1 MHARNHVLSAAEDK
15 LEPDKDKSKSSIPL
29 SMYISMIIGNSHTH
43 SSIQPMNNPSSSSS
57 SSAAPSN
64 KRSTSSSY
72 LGFRSPLT
80 LTWFISVVGSEYC
93 QTYLWIAKDL
103 SWMQGSRR
111 PSIFFGL
118 VALLWSMLLL
128 YHGIRTENWHEIWN
142 FTAHFLWLFAN
153 FW

>member
-1 MHARNHVLSAAEDK
+1 MHARTHVLSAAEDK
-15 LEPDKDKSKSSIPL
+15 LEPDKDKNKSSIPL
-29 SMYISMIIGNSHTH
+29 SMYISMIIGSSHTH
-43 SSIQPMNNPSSSSS
+43 SSIQPMNNPSSSS

-118 VALLWSMLLL
+118 LALLWSMLLL

>member
-1 MHARNHVLSAAEDK
+1 MHARNHVLSAAEEK
-15 LEPDKDKSKSSIPL
+15 LETNKDKIKSSIPL
-29 SMYISMIIGNSHTH
+29 STYISMIIGNSYTH
-43 SSIQPMNNPSSSSS
+43 SSIQTINSSNPSSST
-57 SSAAPSN
+57 APSN
-64 KRSTSSSY
+64 KRTTASSY

>member
-1 MHARNHVLSAAEDK
+1 MHARNHVLSAAEEK
-15 LEPDKDKSKSSIPL
+15 LEPDIDKSKSSIPL

-43 SSIQPMNNPSSSSS
+43 SSIQPINNNP

-64 KRSTSSSY
+64 KRSTSSY

-80 LTWFISVVGSEYC
+80 LNWFISVVGSEYC